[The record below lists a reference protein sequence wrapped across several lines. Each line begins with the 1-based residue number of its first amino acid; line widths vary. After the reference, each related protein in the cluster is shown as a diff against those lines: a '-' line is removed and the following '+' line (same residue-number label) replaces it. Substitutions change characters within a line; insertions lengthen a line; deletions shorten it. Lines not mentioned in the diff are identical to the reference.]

1 MDIIYVALKTTFPL
15 LFIMSIGYIAKV
27 LKVFKKQEVSSINKL
42 VYWVLLP
49 ILLFCN
55 VYQPE
60 LYTLKNT
67 RLLLFSIAATTVVII
82 CAFIIVPF
90 VIKDRSKV
98 GVVIQGL
105 LRGNILY
112 FGVPVISSLLGE
124 TYVGLISIVIVGL
137 VPIYNI
143 VSVIALEKYSSKKV
157 KLKTTVIKIAKNP
170 LIISAVLGMSAVFLK
185 IEMPILIMDSLK
197 TVARAT
203 TAIALI
209 LLGAAIELSFTKE
222 NLKIVVFTA
231 FTKLV
236 IIPIIVLIIA
246 PLIGLTKF
254 EIITVFAVFAA
265 PTAVASYSLA
275 REMNADYDLAGQ
287 IVFLSTIS
295 SVITIFFGTVLLQ
308 WFHIL

>member
-15 LFIMSIGYIAKV
+15 LFIMSIGYIAKIFKV
-27 LKVFKKQEVSSINKL
+27 LKKQEVNSINKL

-67 RLLLFSIAATTVVII
+67 RLLLFSIAATTIVII
-82 CAFIIVPF
+82 CAFIIVPLL
-90 VIKDRSKV
+90 IKDRSKV
-98 GVVIQGL
+98 GVVIQGVI
-105 LRGNILY
+105 RGNILY

-124 TYVGLISIVIVGL
+124 TYIGLISIVVVGL

-157 KLKTTVIKIAKNP
+157 NLKTTVIKIAKNP

-197 TVARAT
+197 TIARST

-222 NLKIVVFTA
+222 NLKIVIITA

-236 IIPIIVLIIA
+236 IIPVIVLIIA

-287 IVFLSTIS
+287 IVFLSTIA
-295 SVITIFFGTVLLQ
+295 SVITIFLGTILLQ